1 MVIVIMRL
9 VSVGQGVN
17 MCSNKYKGIRSA
29 LIYDNNAM
37 EMAMRHNCANFFAIP
52 AMNANIENL
61 HEYVRLGYQHTFDGG
76 RHQLRIQ
83 ELE

>member
-1 MVIVIMRL
+1 
-9 VSVGQGVN
+9 
-17 MCSNKYKGIRSA
+17 
-29 LIYDNNAM
+29 M

-52 AMNANIENL
+52 AMNANSENL
-61 HEYVRLGYQHTFDGG
+61 HEYLRLGFQHTFDGG